1 MKLEILLGAR
11 NYNCSYLRVS
21 LLFTFVNVPWQNFR
35 GFYACLSLR
44 EKERRED
51 LPIDFRHN
59 FTIVI
64 ILQRI
69 MKTPSVCITALSNKV
84 PLYITFFTQADGK
97 QDTIFTRLDPVGID
111 SSYSRWNTAWLL
123 FLIKIDEIRIFFLYS
138 RQFYIIRNVNLF
150 ISSLL
155 AIM

>member
-35 GFYACLSLR
+35 DFCAYLPLR

-51 LPIDFRHN
+51 LPIDSRHN
-59 FTIVI
+59 FTVVI

-69 MKTPSVCITALSNKV
+69 MKTPSVCISALSNKV
-84 PLYITFFTQADGK
+84 PLYITFLRKLMGSK
-97 QDTIFTRLDPVGID
+97 VSTIVAFTRLDPVGID
-111 SSYSRWNTAWLL
+111 SSYFRWNTAWLCV
-123 FLIKIDEIRIFFLYS
+123 S
-138 RQFYIIRNVNLF
+138 N
-150 ISSLL
+150 
-155 AIM
+155 